1 MKIKKP
7 DLYTPDASN
16 AINGVYPFS
25 QTPSVFTVEDVTG
38 RLLYATD
45 HDAYV
50 LDHVLGKNNPLNG
63 PTLLTPRE
71 MDDVHSLICREV
83 ILPDYSEND
92 SE

>member
-1 MKIKKP
+1 MKSRH
-7 DLYTPDASN
+7 LYTPDALN
-16 AINGVYPFS
+16 AIQGVYPIS

-38 RLLYATD
+38 RRLYATD

-50 LDHVLGKNNPLNG
+50 LGHLLGSENPLNG
-63 PTLLTPRE
+63 PSVLTPKE
-71 MDDVHSLICREV
+71 LEDVHALIVREV

>member
-1 MKIKKP
+1 MKSRH
-7 DLYTPDASN
+7 LYTPDASN
-16 AINGVYPFS
+16 AINGVYPIS

-50 LDHVLGKNNPLNG
+50 LDHILGKNNPLNG
-63 PTLLTPRE
+63 PTVLTTRE
-71 MDDVHSLICREV
+71 MEEVHALICREV

-92 SE
+92 SK